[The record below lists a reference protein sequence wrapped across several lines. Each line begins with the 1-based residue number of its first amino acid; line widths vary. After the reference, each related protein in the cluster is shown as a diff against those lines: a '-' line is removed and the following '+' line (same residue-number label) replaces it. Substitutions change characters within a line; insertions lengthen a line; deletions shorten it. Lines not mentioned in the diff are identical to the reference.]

1 MIYLDPDPNKQ
12 FSKIEQ
18 DSLFQDGKL
27 HPSITVIGKKK
38 TKVFF
43 FFLNSIFFKGNNVT
57 IPGEVVVLNAIV
69 LPHKELGSSS
79 KNQIIL

>member
-1 MIYLDPDPNKQ
+1 MVMLLANFD
-12 FSKIEQ
+12 
-18 DSLFQDGKL
+18 
-27 HPSITVIGKKK
+27 
-38 TKVFF
+38 
-43 FFLNSIFFKGNNVT
+43 IFPGNNVT

>member
-1 MIYLDPDPNKQ
+1 VTRHERREQRSRAFTLDPDPNKQ

-27 HPSITVIGKKK
+27 HPSITVIG
-38 TKVFF
+38 
-43 FFLNSIFFKGNNVT
+43 NNVS

>member
-1 MIYLDPDPNKQ
+1 MIPIEDPDPNKQ

-27 HPSITVIGKKK
+27 HPSITVIGKNHL
-38 TKVFF
+38 FSSE
-43 FFLNSIFFKGNNVT
+43 LSICHSQGNNVT
-57 IPGEVVVLNAIV
+57 IPGEVVVLNAVV